1 MHRKNES
8 ILQKDCKNPKGLKYK
23 YRSNPLGPDIYPIFD
38 DLNEFL
44 AKIVVILMELSSIKL
59 KIIGHQKISVP

>member
-44 AKIVVILMELSSIKL
+44 AKIVVILMELS
-59 KIIGHQKISVP
+59 